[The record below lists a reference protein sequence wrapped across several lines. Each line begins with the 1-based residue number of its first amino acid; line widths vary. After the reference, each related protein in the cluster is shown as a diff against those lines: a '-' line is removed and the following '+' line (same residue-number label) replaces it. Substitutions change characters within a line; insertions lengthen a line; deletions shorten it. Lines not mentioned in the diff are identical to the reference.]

1 MSDEEATFDLGP
13 SFPHESSRRLAPGT
27 AILLLGPAGVDRREF
42 AYELLAAGQ
51 RRAEGVVLVST
62 DVPGVA
68 ARGAY
73 EEVTGTGED
82 DRLFVV
88 DSTGTGGDGVVPVPS
103 PGDLTE
109 LGTAL
114 TRGFQALEDTE
125 RTRVGL
131 LSLTAMLD
139 HLDRGGVFKFCTTLA
154 RRVEKGGMLGVCTL
168 NPDACNEQT
177 LAMLTDAF
185 DVVVELDERGS
196 GVSCRVTGPDGKSN
210 WNPV

>member
-1 MSDEEATFDLGP
+1 VSEGGTFDLGP
-13 SFPHESSRRLAPGT
+13 SFPHDSARQQTPGT
-27 AILLLGPAGVDRREF
+27 SILLLGPAGVDRRKF

-68 ARGAY
+68 ASGAY
-73 EEVTGTGED
+73 REVTGAEGD

-88 DSTGTGGDGVVPVPS
+88 DATGTGGDTVVSVPS

-114 TRGFQALEDTE
+114 TRGFQELEGTD

-131 LSLTAMLD
+131 LSLTSMLD
-139 HLDRGGVFKFCTTLA
+139 HLDRGSVFKFCTTLA
-154 RRVEKGGMLGVCTL
+154 RKVENGEMLGVCTL
-168 NPDACNEQT
+168 NPGACNEQT

-196 GVSCRVTGPDGKSN
+196 DVSCRVTGPDGKSN
-210 WNPV
+210 WTPV

>member
-1 MSDEEATFDLGP
+1 MTAETGFDLGP
-13 SFPHESSRRLAPGT
+13 SFPHETARRQAPGT
-27 AILLLGPAGVDRREF
+27 SILLLGPAGVDRREF

-68 ARGAY
+68 ASGAY
-73 EEVTGTGED
+73 REVTGAEGE

-88 DSTGTGGDGVVPVPS
+88 DATGTGGDTVVSVPS

-114 TRGFQALEDTE
+114 TRGFRELEGTDG
-125 RTRVGL
+125 TRVGL
-131 LSLTAMLD
+131 LSLTSMLD

-154 RRVEKGGMLGVCTL
+154 RRVEKGEMLGVATL

-185 DVVVELDERGS
+185 DVVVELDQRGS
-196 GVSCRVTGPDGKSN
+196 EVSCRVRGPDGTSN

>member
-1 MSDEEATFDLGP
+1 MSDESTFDLGP
-13 SFPHESSRRLAPGT
+13 SFPHEPSRRMAPGT
-27 AILLLGPAGVDRREF
+27 SILLLGPVGVNRREF

-68 ARGAY
+68 ASGAY
-73 EEVTGTGED
+73 REVTGEEGE

-88 DSTGTGGDGVVPVPS
+88 DATGTGGDTVVSVPS

-114 TRGFQALEDTE
+114 SRGFRELEDTK

-131 LSLTAMLD
+131 LSLTSMLD

-154 RRVEKGGMLGVCTL
+154 RKVENGRMLGVCTL

-177 LAMLTDAF
+177 LAMLTEAF
-185 DVVVELDERGS
+185 DVVVELDQRGS
-196 GVSCRVTGPDGKSN
+196 EVSCRVRGPDGTSN
-210 WNPV
+210 WSPV

>member
-1 MSDEEATFDLGP
+1 MSEESPFDLGP
-13 SFPHESSRRLAPGT
+13 SFPHSGRRRVAPGT
-27 AILLLGPAGVDRREF
+27 SILLLGPAGVDRREF

-68 ARGAY
+68 ASGAY
-73 EEVTGTGED
+73 REVTGAEGD

-88 DSTGTGGDGVVPVPS
+88 DATGTGGKGVAAISS

-114 TRGFQALEDTE
+114 TRGFRELADTA
-125 RTRVGL
+125 RMRVGL
-131 LSLTAMLD
+131 LSLTSMLD
-139 HLDRGGVFKFCTTLA
+139 HLDRGGVFEFCTTLA
-154 RRVEKGGMLGVCTL
+154 RRVERGGMLGVCTL
-168 NPDACNEQT
+168 NPDACNDQT

-196 GVSCRVTGPDGKSN
+196 EVSCRVTGPEGRSN
-210 WNPV
+210 WTPV